1 MSRFREAVFKPAP
14 ANANYDWTDQWNRT
28 YDAMGDSSIKNQ
40 KLNVLLASFDHHLTK
55 GNNFTVVD
63 MTGYPMEWR
72 IAMAKRADA
81 SGRKDVIRIGF

>member
-1 MSRFREAVFKPAP
+1 MRSTDHASWVIAIVVLGALPAVA
-14 ANANYDWTDQWNRT
+14 WW
-28 YDAMGDSSIKNQ
+28 
-40 KLNVLLASFDHHLTK
+40 LASFDHHLTK